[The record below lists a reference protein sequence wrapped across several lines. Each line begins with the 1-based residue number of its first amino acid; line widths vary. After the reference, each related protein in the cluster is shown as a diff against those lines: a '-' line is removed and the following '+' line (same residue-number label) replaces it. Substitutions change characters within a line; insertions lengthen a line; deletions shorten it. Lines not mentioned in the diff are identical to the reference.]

1 MFILNYS
8 QEILSYLLLGVV
20 VSFLLESV
28 LRKVGEDVNMK
39 ERIGLIFLWPIMLL
53 LFVYNFLKEVFKQ

>member
-1 MFILNYS
+1 
-8 QEILSYLLLGVV
+8 LLGVV

-39 ERIGLIFLWPIMLL
+39 ERIALIFLWPIMLSI
-53 LFVYNFLKEVFKQ
+53 FVYNFLKEVFKQ

>member
-1 MFILNYS
+1 MVILDYS

-39 ERIGLIFLWPIMLL
+39 ERIALIFLWPIMLL
-53 LFVYNFLKEVFKQ
+53 IFVYNFLKEVFKQ